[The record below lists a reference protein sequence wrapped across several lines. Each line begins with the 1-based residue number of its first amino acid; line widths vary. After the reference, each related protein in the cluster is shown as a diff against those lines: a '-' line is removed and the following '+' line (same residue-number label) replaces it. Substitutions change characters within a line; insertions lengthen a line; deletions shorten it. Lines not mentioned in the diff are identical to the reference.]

1 MKIEQFIQNEI
12 TRRLHDAGGVLV
24 VYDPQ
29 RRYRDLCLALATPQR
44 RVIDASA
51 SSIES
56 REAALVALRE
66 LGRANASTAAG
77 ALPDSLLVYVP
88 AKSPL
93 TDEEKQRDPF
103 AIYIACGGVFPA
115 SDSDEYINLC
125 LKAKADF
132 TADIRG
138 VFQNTANPSFDM
150 IDAVGG
156 GVNWPQ
162 LQALL
167 KVESAL
173 DILFALL
180 VPTDKQKDALKGQ
193 PGWVPEVKTLL
204 QNTLGMALITH
215 AKSLEPISNELWRFI
230 LFSEFV
236 VDLPVALPDTLSN
249 VPRARTE
256 AQPLIEALCDRLRST
271 DHSKAPYIDH
281 AETIQ
286 TDMNLPVHCKGI
298 QDLGVRD
305 TFPFEER
312 SFFSQAIDALKR
324 DDMDKV
330 RALLGRLTTSLWGRR
345 GENQAQWQLLEAAVR
360 LIEACEDAARQLPDH
375 ARSQNDLIDYYVSS
389 MRTVDQLQREFEQT
403 ASDQMD
409 ATDIMAGAV
418 AQARAAYRRLAE
430 KAQAIFIRHLE
441 KSGWPPAGRLSNTD
455 VFDKLIAPK
464 LQESGRRVA
473 VFMIDAL
480 RYELGMELHR
490 NLAEVDMADIQPAFA
505 QLPTVTPVGMAGL
518 LPGAGQGL
526 KLVNRDGQLGVLLGD
541 QSLATVTQRM
551 DVLKKRYGQRF
562 FDVRLSDFIHS
573 KATLPSA
580 VDLLVLRSNE
590 VDAEFESSA
599 EPISS
604 AITKT
609 FRHIRQALIRLRGL
623 GFEDAIIVTDHG
635 FYMNTTADP
644 GAAVGTQAGD
654 VCIKPTG
661 NWVNIHDRLLLGDGT
676 GDSASFVLP
685 ADSLGMRGD
694 FHQAAGP
701 RALVA
706 YKANQWYFHGGASL
720 QETIVP
726 VIAVRLRT
734 NEPKPVQRP
743 TIQLTYKRGSKRITT
758 RFPVVEL
765 NIAPVDMFSL
775 STPFDVLLE
784 AHDKQGNVVGEARP
798 GGLVNPATG
807 TISVQPGTI
816 VPVTIKMHE
825 DYEGKFIV
833 KVLDPATLTTYAKIE
848 LETDYTV

>member
-12 TRRLHDAGGVLV
+12 TRRLHEAGGVLA

-44 RVIDASA
+44 RVIDASE

-56 REAALVALRE
+56 RAAALLALQA
-66 LGRANASTAAG
+66 LGRVNAAAG
-77 ALPDSLLVYVP
+77 AAIEAVLVYIP

-93 TDEEKQRDPF
+93 TDEDKQRDPF
-103 AIYIACGGVFPA
+103 SIYAACGGSFPA
-115 SDSDEYINLC
+115 SDGDEYINLC

-132 TADIRG
+132 SADIRSI
-138 VFQNTANPSFDM
+138 FQHMPNPTFEM

-167 KVESAL
+167 KVESAM
-173 DILFALL
+173 DILFSLL
-180 VPTDKQKDALKGQ
+180 VPTDKQKEALKAQ
-193 PGWVPEVKTLL
+193 TGWVPEVKTLL
-204 QNTLGMALITH
+204 ANTLGLTLITH
-215 AKSLEPISNELWRFI
+215 AKTLEPISHELWRFI

-236 VDLPVALPDTLSN
+236 VDLPVALPEALAN
-249 VPRARTE
+249 VPRARAE
-256 AQPLIEALCDRLRST
+256 ARLLIEALCDRLRGT
-271 DHSKAPYIDH
+271 DHSKAAYIEN
-281 AETIQ
+281 AEGIQ
-286 TDMNLPVHCKGI
+286 GDLNLPQLCKSI

-312 SFFSQAIDALKR
+312 SFFSQAIEALKR
-324 DDMDKV
+324 DDRDKV
-330 RALLGRLTTSLWGRR
+330 RVLLGRLTTSLWGRR
-345 GENQAQWQLLEAAVR
+345 GENQAQWQLLEAAVH
-360 LIEACEDAARQLPDH
+360 LIEACDDAARQLPDH
-375 ARSQNDLIDYYVSS
+375 ARSQNDLIDYYVAN
-389 MRTVDQLQREFEQT
+389 MRTVDQRHREFEQT
-403 ASDQMD
+403 AGDQLD
-409 ATDIMAGAV
+409 TPDIMADAV
-418 AQARAAYRRLAE
+418 SQARIAYRRLAE
-430 KAQAIFIRHLE
+430 KAQAVYIRHLE
-441 KSGWPPAGRLSNTD
+441 KSGWPPVGRLSNTD
-455 VFDKLIAPK
+455 TFDKLVAPK
-464 LQESGRRVA
+464 LLESGRRVA

-480 RYELGMELHR
+480 RYELGVELHR
-490 NLAEVDMADIQPAFA
+490 NLAETDSADLQPAFA
-505 QLPTVTPVGMAGL
+505 PLPTVTAVGMAGL

-526 KLVNRDGQLGVLLGD
+526 RLARRDEQMMVHLGD
-541 QSLATVTQRM
+541 QPITTVIQRM

-562 FDVRLSDFIHS
+562 VDVKLSDFVHS
-573 KATLPSA
+573 RAPLAPT

-599 EPISS
+599 EPMSS
-604 AITKT
+604 AIMKT
-609 FRHIRQALIRLRGL
+609 FKQIRQAMNRLRAM
-623 GFEDAIIVTDHG
+623 GFEDAVIVTDHG

-661 NWVNIHDRLLLGDGT
+661 NWVNEHERLLLGDGT
-676 GDSASFVLP
+676 SDSGSFVLS
-685 ADSLGMRGD
+685 AEALGIKGD

-701 RALVA
+701 RAMVA

-726 VIAVRLRT
+726 VITVRLRAQ
-734 NEPKPVQRP
+734 EPMKIQRP
-743 TIQLTYKRGSKRITT
+743 TIDLTYRRGAKRITT

-765 NIAPVDMFSL
+765 VIAPVDMFSQN
-775 STPFDVLLE
+775 TPFDILLE
-784 AHDKQGNVVGEARP
+784 AQDKTGNVVGEARP
-798 GGLVNPATG
+798 GGQVNPATG

-825 DYEGKFIV
+825 DYEGKFVV
-833 KVLDPATLTTYAKIE
+833 KVLDPATLAAYAKLD